1 MMVSNTF
8 RPLYCSLTFF
18 IILQNE
24 THSVNFNKHIIKGGN
39 MGGIFCK
46 IYWVADVGKCFDK
59 GNCSKEFYE
68 NTENYLWGKDHF

>member
-1 MMVSNTF
+1 
-8 RPLYCSLTFF
+8 
-18 IILQNE
+18 
-24 THSVNFNKHIIKGGN
+24 